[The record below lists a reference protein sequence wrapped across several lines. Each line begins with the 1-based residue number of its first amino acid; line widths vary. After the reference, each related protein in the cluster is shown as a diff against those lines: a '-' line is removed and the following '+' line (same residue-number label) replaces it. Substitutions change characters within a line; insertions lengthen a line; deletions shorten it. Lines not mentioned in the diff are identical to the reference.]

1 MQANTLRFEGR
12 DDRPPEN
19 ISYAAANLVK
29 PGLSSKRQQSEPPLN
44 RNVFPPTPPP
54 ESERTLSGSSTS
66 GSIVSRGASVRN
78 KPKPLALNIES
89 KAPRYEIREEQPRIE
104 KSRAEPPRRLGTARA
119 ASEAGGPRRR
129 ERFGGI
135 DPTPTLH
142 RRRASANVED
152 GENYE
157 DMYEMYRDSRG
168 ARSIRSR
175 PQQDL
180 IEEEDE
186 EVTDPGF
193 NQGDFDMLPPRQQL
207 QQAQMLPMRAVSR
220 SRRGSS
226 LRPDIR
232 KVRVLVH
239 GAEDN
244 RYIMVSTEIQFYDFQ
259 QKIREKFQMQERFK
273 LKIRDDD
280 MPDGDMITMG
290 DQDDLEMALMSVKGN
305 ARMEGADMG
314 KLEVSFYPLLTNTNY
329 ANDSLGM
336 GSRTLGISCHLRT
349 RFGRKD
355 LDTVSHRLFLY
366 QTSFAYRSPGE
377 SARATIQYRSKVRV
391 SIAL

>member
-1 MQANTLRFEGR
+1 MQANTIRSEGR

-78 KPKPLALNIES
+78 KPKPLPLNIEN
-89 KAPRYEIREEQPRIE
+89 KAPRFEIREEQPRTE
-104 KSRAEPPRRLGTARA
+104 PSRAEPPRRVGTTRA

-129 ERFGGI
+129 ERFGGL
-135 DPTPTLH
+135 DPAPTVH
-142 RRRASANVED
+142 RRRASADVEE
-152 GENYE
+152 GENYA
-157 DMYEMYRDSRG
+157 DMYDMYRDSRG

-186 EVTDPGF
+186 EGSDPGF
-193 NQGDFDMLPPRQQL
+193 NQSDFDMLPPRQQV
-207 QQAQMLPMRAVSR
+207 QQTQMQPMRSMSR

-226 LRPDIR
+226 RRPEIR
-232 KVRVLVH
+232 KARVLVH

-244 RYIMVSTEIQFYDFQ
+244 RYILIGTEIQFYDFQ
-259 QKIREKFQMQERFK
+259 EKIKEKFQMQKRFK

-305 ARMEGADMG
+305 ARREGADMG
-314 KLEVSFYPLLTNTNY
+314 KLEVGF
-329 ANDSLGM
+329 
-336 GSRTLGISCHLRT
+336 
-349 RFGRKD
+349 
-355 LDTVSHRLFLY
+355 
-366 QTSFAYRSPGE
+366 
-377 SARATIQYRSKVRV
+377 V
-391 SIAL
+391 SIHRPNTC

>member
-1 MQANTLRFEGR
+1 MQANTIRSEGR

-78 KPKPLALNIES
+78 KPKPLALNIEN
-89 KAPRYEIREEQPRIE
+89 KAPRYEIREEQPRIGP
-104 KSRAEPPRRLGTARA
+104 SRAEPPRRLGTARA

-129 ERFGGI
+129 DRFGGL
-135 DPTPTLH
+135 DPAPTMH
-142 RRRASANVED
+142 RRRASADVEE
-152 GENYE
+152 GENYA
-157 DMYEMYRDSRG
+157 DMYDMYRDSRG
-168 ARSIRSR
+168 TRSIKSR

-186 EVTDPGF
+186 EDSDPGF
-193 NQGDFDMLPPRQQL
+193 NQSDFDMLPRQQV
-207 QQAQMLPMRAVSR
+207 QQTQMPSMRSMSQ

-226 LRPDIR
+226 RPHEIR

-244 RYIMVSTEIQFYDFQ
+244 RYILIGTEIQFYDLQ
-259 QKIREKFQMQERFK
+259 EKIKKKFQMQKRFK

-290 DQDDLEMALMSVKGN
+290 DQDDLEMALMSVKEN
-305 ARMEGADMG
+305 ARREGADMG
-314 KLEVSFYPLLTNTNY
+314 KLEVGFVSLHRPNT
-329 ANDSLGM
+329 
-336 GSRTLGISCHLRT
+336 C
-349 RFGRKD
+349 
-355 LDTVSHRLFLY
+355 
-366 QTSFAYRSPGE
+366 
-377 SARATIQYRSKVRV
+377 
-391 SIAL
+391 